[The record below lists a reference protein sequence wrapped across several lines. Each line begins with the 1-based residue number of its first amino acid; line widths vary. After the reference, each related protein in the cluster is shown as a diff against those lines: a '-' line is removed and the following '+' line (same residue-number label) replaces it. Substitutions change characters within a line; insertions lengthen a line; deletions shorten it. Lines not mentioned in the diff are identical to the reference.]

1 MTIKK
6 VYKTKVL
13 TPEQTEIKKQY
24 YRDYYQRQKREK
36 GITTNE
42 RRGRKPFPK
51 PPSLIFHRRNEP
63 YTLIFD

>member
-36 GITTNE
+36 GITTN
-42 RRGRKPFPK
+42 
-51 PPSLIFHRRNEP
+51 
-63 YTLIFD
+63 